1 MESHSEFR
9 QAQIRYLMASRA
21 VRSFGMGTVA
31 IILPLLLAHSHLTA
45 IQAGAVITAASVGS
59 AVTLFAAGILGDRL
73 GRRPVLIGISLV
85 AGLSAA
91 LFGLVQV
98 DWAFLLFAFLG
109 SLARGGNAGSGGA
122 MGPFAPVEQP
132 LVAEL
137 TGRERRSD
145 VLARMSFVGVLGGA
159 AGSVVAALPDLLR
172 TFGLAITTGEGI
184 TMVIAGITMVIAG
197 ILVLPIRESPPI
209 PLLRSERALS
219 PKGRHATFL
228 LSITNSVNGFGVG
241 FLGPFLTYWLT
252 RRFDASATQLA
263 LLFTVTNLVTAL
275 PYLGAARIAA
285 RVGGVRMVVWT
296 RLTAAFL
303 TAVVALSPTFLV
315 AGAVYL
321 LRMIFQTVSN
331 PIRQSLVLEMVR
343 PEERSRV
350 SAISTL
356 PSQVTMSV
364 SPAIGGFLMLSA
376 ATEDFPILGAALF
389 QGLNALLFRWFFHD
403 VPDPDRKQGPDTNR
417 STNPGQS

>member
-1 MESHSEFR
+1 MEHHSEFNA
-9 QAQIRYLMASRA
+9 AQIRYLMASRA

-45 IQAGAVITAASVGS
+45 VQAGAVITAASVGS
-59 AVTLFAAGILGDRL
+59 AVTLFAAGVLGDRL

-85 AGLSAA
+85 AGVAAA

-98 DWAFLLFAFLG
+98 YWAFVLFAFVG

-137 TGRERRSD
+137 TDREKRSE
-145 VLARMSFVGVLGGA
+145 VLARMAFVGVLGGA
-159 AGSVVAALPDLLR
+159 AGSAVAALPDLLR
-172 TFGLAITTGEGI
+172 SFRLPITSGEGI
-184 TMVIAGITMVIAG
+184 TMVVAGIAMAVAG
-197 ILVLPIRESPPI
+197 ALVLPIRETPPV
-209 PLLRSERALS
+209 PVPRAERALS
-219 PKGRHATFL
+219 PKGRRATWL

-252 RRFDASATQLA
+252 RRFDASAAELSI
-263 LLFTVTNLVTAL
+263 LFTVTNLVTAL

-285 RVGGVRMVVWT
+285 RMGGVRMVVWT
-296 RLTAAFL
+296 RLTAAVL
-303 TAVVALSPTFLV
+303 TAVVAVSPTFLM
-315 AGAVYL
+315 AGLVYL

-356 PSQVTMSV
+356 PSQVTMSI
-364 SPAIGGFLMLSA
+364 SPAIGGLLMLSA

-389 QGLNALLFRWFFHD
+389 QGLNAVLFRWFFHD
-403 VPDPDRKQGPDTNR
+403 AADPDRRPGPENG
-417 STNPGQS
+417 P